1 MLLQIFLIYF
11 INNEIINKTD
21 QSNNQKKKFIN

>member
-21 QSNNQKKKFIN
+21 QSNNQEKKFIN